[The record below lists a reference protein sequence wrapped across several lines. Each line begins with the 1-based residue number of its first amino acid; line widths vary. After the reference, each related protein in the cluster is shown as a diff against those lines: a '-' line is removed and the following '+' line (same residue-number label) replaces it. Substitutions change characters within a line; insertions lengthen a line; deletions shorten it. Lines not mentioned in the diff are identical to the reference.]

1 MSVRQAA
8 GALELQASGAVVVH
22 AASRILAALI
32 RNGRLTEGN
41 HTALVRFAVRT
52 ALDLALETDRMVQSE
67 DETVSPEALVSASA
81 EATPSAGAA
90 AGSSFGDDIL
100 DLLD

>member
-1 MSVRQAA
+1 MSVRRAA
-8 GALELQASGAVVVH
+8 GAIELQASETAVVH

-52 ALDLALETDRMVQSE
+52 ALDLALETDRAVQSD
-67 DETVSPEALVSASA
+67 DETVSPEAVV
-81 EATPSAGAA
+81 SAGAGASAGSA
-90 AGSSFGDDIL
+90 AGSGVSTDDLL